1 MTTFELVEYDDPHAV
16 ELRAAMDEEMG
27 ARYEM
32 HLISEDQLA
41 KVGAALTVDPAT
53 IAATVLA
60 ISNGGTPVGH
70 AALRPKGD
78 SWEVKRVIVLDSVR
92 GQGVGA
98 ALMNELERLTRDAG
112 VTRMILQTGD
122 RQPEAVRLYERLGWT
137 PIPAYEPYASAIPQS
152 LCFEKVL
159 A

>member
-1 MTTFELVEYDDPHAV
+1 MTTFELVEYDDPRAV
-16 ELRAAMDEEMG
+16 ELRRLMDVEMS

-32 HLISEDQLA
+32 HLIPDATLEAIGTALA
-41 KVGAALTVDPAT
+41 VDPAT
-53 IAATVLA
+53 ISATVLA
-60 ISNGGTPVGH
+60 ISNGGAPVGH

-98 ALMNELERLTRDAG
+98 GLMNELERLTREAG
-112 VTRMILQTGD
+112 VTRMVLQTGD
-122 RQPEAVRLYERLGWT
+122 RQPEAVRLYERLGYT
-137 PIPAYEPYASAIPQS
+137 PIPVYAPYDVVLPQS